1 MHANHRFSL
10 CKSAQF
16 QKITFGAPAVN
27 AEMGQPRI
35 DRGVSANEPAIP
47 VQNAHEPDPDVEM
60 HVNGDLPDL
69 EIEAEDNEEAPTPI
83 AVWQELV
90 EQDGPIGVTED
101 LMAKTRICRNS
112 DDFGDESRRV
122 PVDLEAVNP
131 AQDARSLYEDIRIQL
146 VHDFIINNKLST
158 DAGDQLLDLW
168 TQVNRVIV
176 AWLLEL
182 TSNFRLHKLN

>member
-1 MHANHRFSL
+1 MHANQRNSL

-90 EQDGPIGVTED
+90 EQDGLIGVT
-101 LMAKTRICRNS
+101 
-112 DDFGDESRRV
+112 
-122 PVDLEAVNP
+122 
-131 AQDARSLYEDIRIQL
+131 
-146 VHDFIINNKLST
+146 
-158 DAGDQLLDLW
+158 
-168 TQVNRVIV
+168 
-176 AWLLEL
+176 
-182 TSNFRLHKLN
+182 

>member
-1 MHANHRFSL
+1 M
-10 CKSAQF
+10 
-16 QKITFGAPAVN
+16 N